1 MANSME
7 YWNESQWIEFK
18 EKYPWIV
25 SADGKLGCNICSSI
39 TCLGASK
46 KERLR
51 ISNEWSNGLI
61 EASGKDRISQL
72 SNLRIKIKK
81 HYESEGHQLAD
92 KINKE
97 RKEKSIQV
105 SMQKNNRQK
114 LNTLPTSGSRC
125 PAHPANELLD
135 RLYSLPNTQGE
146 SLCRRAS
153 RSPDDHLHVVKRVS
167 GRFERRLHQ

>member
-1 MANSME
+1 VKLPNNIKIKENNKNTLNQIKKNNDIILPEISKTTDNVTLVSPSTSTTSNSNIQSKKWPMV
-7 YWNESQWIEFK
+7 WNESQWIECK

-61 EASGKDRISQL
+61 EASGKDRTSQL
-72 SNLRIKIKK
+72 SNLRTKIKK

-97 RKEKSIQV
+97 GKEKSIEV
-105 SMQKNNRQK
+105 SMQK
-114 LNTLPTSGSRC
+114 SI
-125 PAHPANELLD
+125 
-135 RLYSLPNTQGE
+135 
-146 SLCRRAS
+146 
-153 RSPDDHLHVVKRVS
+153 
-167 GRFERRLHQ
+167 